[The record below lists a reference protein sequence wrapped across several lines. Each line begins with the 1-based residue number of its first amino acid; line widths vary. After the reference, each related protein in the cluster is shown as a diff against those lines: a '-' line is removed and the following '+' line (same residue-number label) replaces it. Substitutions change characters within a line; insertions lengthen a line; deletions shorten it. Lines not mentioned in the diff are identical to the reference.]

1 MVAHLRNPEI
11 ASNDAIYNAVL
22 ACNSTLP
29 VALKCVLQWLRLS
42 EAAIWIAHRFFYE
55 LIDALQYLRIRLLPI
70 EIFLPCFPREDKIHA
85 SKFNFLRIPFPRSS
99 DSIDFKSRFAFAG
112 ERNRWAV
119 SWSDSYSESES
130 TTTDWSRLRVIMT
143 GALSSQ
149 TRFIVLARFSRA
161 SV

>member
-22 ACNSTLP
+22 ACNSTRP
-29 VALKCVLQWLRLS
+29 VALKCVFEWLGLADTTIR
-42 EAAIWIAHRFFYE
+42 IAHRFFYE
-55 LIDALQYLRIRLLPI
+55 FIDALQYFRMRLLPI
-70 EIFLPCFPREDKIHA
+70 EIFFPCFPREDEIHG
-85 SKFNFLRIPFPRSS
+85 SSFNFFRIPFPRSS

-130 TTTDWSRLRVIMT
+130 ITTDWSRLRVIIT

-149 TRFIVLARFSRA
+149 TWLMVLARFSRA